1 MPCNKN
7 NHYSFKMKGILMID
21 QIDLQIIQLLKE
33 NSRLQW
39 KEIGELIHM
48 TGQGVAARIHKMEE
62 MGLIE
67 GYTLKINEKL
77 LGLELTVFITV
88 HMKTTDHKGFI
99 DFLHLQD
106 CVVEAHRTSGAGCYI
121 LKVMIEGYEQ
131 LNLLLESLLEY
142 ANYSLAISIDTVKD

>member
-7 NHYSFKMKGILMID
+7 NPYSFRMKGIHMINH
-21 QIDLQIIQLLKE
+21 IDLQIIQLLKE

-62 MGLIE
+62 MGIIDR
-67 GYTLKINEKL
+67 YTLKVNEKK
-77 LGLELTVFITV
+77 LGLELTAFVTV
-88 HMKTTDHKGFI
+88 HMKTTNHKAFV
-99 DFLHLQD
+99 DFLHLQN

-121 LKVMIEGYEQ
+121 LKVIIEGSEQ
-131 LNLLLESLLEY
+131 LNLFLEALLEY
-142 ANYSLAISIDTVKD
+142 ANYSLTLSIDKVKD